1 MESMAQIRLNTRRA
15 GSYIMASMV
24 NHDNHNVSNADTFP
38 RGSLE
43 GTQQNGY
50 ETNPAKPTNELPF
63 NRQTKAQS
71 YGRGVANGEVIIP
84 SALERVR
91 RPPKRKGK
99 SKRRK

>member
-15 GSYIMASMV
+15 GSYIAPSMV
-24 NHDNHNVSNADTFP
+24 NHDNLNVSNANT
-38 RGSLE
+38 
-43 GTQQNGY
+43 
-50 ETNPAKPTNELPF
+50 AKPMNELPF

-71 YGRGVANGEVIIP
+71 YGRGVTNSEVIIP